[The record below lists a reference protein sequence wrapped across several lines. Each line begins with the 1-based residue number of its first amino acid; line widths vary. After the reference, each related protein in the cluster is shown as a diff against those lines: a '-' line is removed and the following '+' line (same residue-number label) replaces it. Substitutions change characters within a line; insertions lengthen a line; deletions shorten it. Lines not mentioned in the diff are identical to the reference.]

1 MKRKRSFSEWGLYKI
16 QKSREQK
23 RTPEESF
30 AELVNAGILT
40 NDGSYNEHYKSLE
53 AVFGVIY

>member
-1 MKRKRSFSEWGLYKI
+1 M

-30 AELVNAGILT
+30 AELVNAGIL
-40 NDGSYNEHYKSLE
+40 NPDGSYNEHYKGLE
-53 AVFGVIY
+53 AVFGVR

>member
-1 MKRKRSFSEWGLYKI
+1 MRKKRSFSEWLLYKM

-30 AELVNAGILT
+30 AELVNAGIL
-40 NDGSYNEHYKSLE
+40 NPDGSYNEHYKGLE
-53 AVFGVIY
+53 AVFGVR